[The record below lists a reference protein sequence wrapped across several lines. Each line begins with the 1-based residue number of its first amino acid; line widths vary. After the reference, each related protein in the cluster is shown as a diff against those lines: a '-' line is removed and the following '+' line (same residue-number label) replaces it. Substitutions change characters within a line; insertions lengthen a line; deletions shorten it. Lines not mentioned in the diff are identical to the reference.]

1 MCLSTCINMA
11 IPFCSFSGMGGTP
24 PSVSGRQPN
33 SYARGRSTATTSTHQ
48 VSYLVN
54 TKLINYLTVF
64 LPFSVLQMM
73 SLSLVSCFIDIC
85 YNSILVIKGL
95 FCFICHF
102 HHPFAKMC
110 FTVWFLHI
118 MYISFCN
125 EYALFQCCFVNY
137 HKVLVHNQFK
147 TVKAHWILGRFFWGD
162 GQQF

>member
-1 MCLSTCINMA
+1 MCLSTSINMA

-73 SLSLVSCFIDIC
+73 SLYLQLVVLQIYVIILFQLLKGCSVLFVIFTISLLKYALLYDFAHYVYFFLQWIC
-85 YNSILVIKGL
+85 TLSML
-95 FCFICHF
+95 FC
-102 HHPFAKMC
+102 
-110 FTVWFLHI
+110 
-118 MYISFCN
+118 
-125 EYALFQCCFVNY
+125 
-137 HKVLVHNQFK
+137 
-147 TVKAHWILGRFFWGD
+147 
-162 GQQF
+162 

>member
-1 MCLSTCINMA
+1 MYRLHVSFYTCNNTA

-64 LPFSVLQMM
+64 LLSSVLQLM

-102 HHPFAKMC
+102 HHLFAKIC
-110 FTVWFLHI
+110 FTVWFCTLCLFLFAMD
-118 MYISFCN
+118 MYSFN
-125 EYALFQCCFVNY
+125 V
-137 HKVLVHNQFK
+137 VLLIITRCWCTTNLKCEGTLDF
-147 TVKAHWILGRFFWGD
+147 G
-162 GQQF
+162 

>member
-11 IPFCSFSGMGGTP
+11 ISFCSFSGMGGTP

-64 LPFSVLQMM
+64 LLFSVLQLM

-85 YNSILVIKGL
+85 YNSILVIKGCSVLFVIFTISLLKYALLYDFAHYVYFFLQWICTLSML
-95 FCFICHF
+95 FC
-102 HHPFAKMC
+102 
-110 FTVWFLHI
+110 
-118 MYISFCN
+118 
-125 EYALFQCCFVNY
+125 
-137 HKVLVHNQFK
+137 
-147 TVKAHWILGRFFWGD
+147 
-162 GQQF
+162 

>member
-64 LPFSVLQMM
+64 LPFSVLRLQMM

-102 HHPFAKMC
+102 HHLFAKIC
-110 FTVWFLHI
+110 FTVWFCTLCLFLFA
-118 MYISFCN
+118 MDM
-125 EYALFQCCFVNY
+125 FQCCFVNY

-147 TVKAHWILGRFFWGD
+147 MWRHTGFWVVLLRWWSI
-162 GQQF
+162 F